1 MLAIHWT
8 PVANTKKILRTGITK
23 SKKGL
28 YCFPLTGNHQVD
40 RWWVKFF
47 NMVRAK
53 KKYNGIVFKISKN
66 DLPAYF
72 GHWIGATSRDTFDK
86 PILTIKELRDE
97 YRNNILFRIG
107 EYFLHQKGELMTAA
121 DFARDFVDIAKR
133 EIRGNEKVKRLLHD
147 LDIKTFALE
156 DIQIVLSSSVS
167 ADRIVKV
174 ISDGTD
180 TGRQRRK
187 KKLERVERNDR
198 QQCICVKRG

>member
-8 PVANTKKILRTGITK
+8 PVANTKKILKTGITK

-28 YCFPLTGNHQVD
+28 YCFPLTGNNQVD

-47 NMVRAK
+47 NMVRGK
-53 KKYNGIVFKISKN
+53 KKYNGIIFRISKN

-72 GHWIGATSRDTFDK
+72 GPWMGATSRDTFDK
-86 PILTIKELRDE
+86 PILTIKELRAE
-97 YRNNILFRIG
+97 YRDNILFRIG
-107 EYFLHQKGELMTAA
+107 GHFLHEKAELPTVA
-121 DFARDFVDIAKR
+121 DFVDIARR
-133 EIRGNEKVKRLLHD
+133 EIKGNEKMRRLLHD
-147 LDIKTFALE
+147 LDIKAFALE

-187 KKLERVERNDR
+187 KKLERERNNLHSER
-198 QQCICVKRG
+198 

>member
-8 PVANTKKILRTGITK
+8 PVANTKKILRTGIAK

-28 YCFPLTGNHQVD
+28 YCFPLTGSYQVD

-53 KKYNGIVFKISKN
+53 KRYNGIVFKISKN

-97 YRNNILFRIG
+97 YRNNLLFRIG
-107 EYFLHQKGELMTAA
+107 EYFLHQKGELTTAA

-133 EIRGNEKVKRLLHD
+133 EIKANEKVKILLQD

-187 KKLERVERNDR
+187 KKLERERNDR
-198 QQCICVKRG
+198 QQCI

>member
-8 PVANTKKILRTGITK
+8 PVANTKKILRCGITK

-47 NMVRAK
+47 NTVRAK
-53 KKYNGIVFKISKN
+53 KKYNGIVFKISKK

-72 GHWIGATSRDTFDK
+72 GHWIGATTRDPFDK
-86 PILTIKELRDE
+86 PILTMKELKDE
-97 YRNNILFRIG
+97 YRNNILFRVG
-107 EYFLHQKGELMTAA
+107 EYFLYQKGEPSAAA
-121 DFARDFVDIAKR
+121 DFAHNFVDIAKS
-133 EIRGNEKVKRLLHD
+133 EIKENDKVKRLAHD
-147 LDIKTFALE
+147 LNIKTFALE

-180 TGRQRRK
+180 TGRQRRR
-187 KKLERVERNDR
+187 KKLERLK
-198 QQCICVKRG
+198 KRSLSKE

>member
-8 PVANTKKILRTGITK
+8 PVANTKKIIRTGITK

-53 KKYNGIVFKISKN
+53 KRYNGIVFKISKQ

-72 GHWIGATSRDTFDK
+72 GYWIGATSRDTFDK
-86 PILTIKELRDE
+86 PILTVKELRDA
-97 YRNNILFRIG
+97 YRNTILFRIG
-107 EYFLHQKGELMTAA
+107 KYLLHQKGELLTAA

-133 EIRGNEKVKRLLHD
+133 EIRGNEKTKRLLHD

-187 KKLERVERNDR
+187 KKLERAERNDR
-198 QQCICVKRG
+198 QQQ

>member
-1 MLAIHWT
+1 
-8 PVANTKKILRTGITK
+8 
-23 SKKGL
+23 
-28 YCFPLTGNHQVD
+28 
-40 RWWVKFF
+40 
-47 NMVRAK
+47 MVRAK

-187 KKLERVERNDR
+187 RKLERVERNDR